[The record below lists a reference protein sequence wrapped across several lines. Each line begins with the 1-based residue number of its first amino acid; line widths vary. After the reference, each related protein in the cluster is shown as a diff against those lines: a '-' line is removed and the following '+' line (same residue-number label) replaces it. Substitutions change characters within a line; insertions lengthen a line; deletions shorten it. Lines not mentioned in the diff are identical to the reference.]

1 MDPWSDKPL
10 VYRKTDD
17 SFTLY
22 SVGKNF
28 VDDGGEFGVL
38 DSGRISNWLDNGDTI
53 FWPQVNMEQ
62 IKINRKRYDDI
73 IPFR

>member
-10 VYRKTDD
+10 VYKKTES

-28 VDDGGEFGVL
+28 VDDGGVSAKDKDGQIQMWNEKE
-38 DSGRISNWLDNGDTI
+38 GDVV
-53 FWPQVNMEQ
+53 FWPVV
-62 IKINRKRYDDI
+62 K
-73 IPFR
+73 